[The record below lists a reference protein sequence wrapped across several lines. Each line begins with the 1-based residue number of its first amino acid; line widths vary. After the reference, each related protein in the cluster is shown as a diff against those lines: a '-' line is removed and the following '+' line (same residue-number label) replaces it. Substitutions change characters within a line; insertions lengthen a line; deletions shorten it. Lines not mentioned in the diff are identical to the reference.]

1 MADMSVRPSQL
12 WKSMPVERR
21 LVAADA
27 FWQDENGAEQQI
39 EAIVAIAQ
47 KLKFRPRSVQTQ
59 PLEKKSRQLAH
70 INDVSETV
78 ATRALIAY
86 HLAAERPMMGAFL
99 DALGIVHEDG
109 LIAAEDTPP
118 PNAAAVAAAAKVLT
132 DKFPADRVTLYLNTL
147 LTQDPDTWIA
157 LDGLPQLALDVQ

>member
-27 FWQDENGAEQQI
+27 FWQDENGVEQQV

-70 INDVSETV
+70 MSDVSETV

-109 LIAAEDTPP
+109 LISAEETPP
-118 PNAAAVAAAAKVLT
+118 PSAEAVTAACKTIAE
-132 DKFPADRVTLYLNTL
+132 KFPADRVALYLNTL
-147 LTQDPDTWIA
+147 LTQDPDTWT
-157 LDGLPQLALDVQ
+157 GLAGQPQLALDLL

>member
-1 MADMSVRPSQL
+1 MADMPVRPSQL

-21 LVAADA
+21 LLAADA
-27 FWQDENGAEQQI
+27 FWQDENGAEQQV

-70 INDVSETV
+70 MGDVSETV
-78 ATRALIAY
+78 ATRALIAH
-86 HLAAERPMMGAFL
+86 HLASERPMMGAFL
-99 DALGIVHEDG
+99 DALGIAHDDG
-109 LIAAEDTPP
+109 LISAEDTPP
-118 PNAAAVAAAAKVLT
+118 PSAEAVATASRGLA
-132 DKFPADRVTLYLNTL
+132 DKFPAERVALYLNTL
-147 LTQDPDTWIA
+147 LTQDPDTWGA